1 MSIAELLPAIQAL
14 QHADKIRL
22 MDFLV
27 SEIAIEEGISLAN
40 RQSVISESVDALQLL
55 AGMAQPM
62 GPENLA
68 RNFDHHVGRVLS
80 DESAQ

>member
-27 SEIAIEEGISLAN
+27 SEIATEEGISLVDH
-40 RQSVISESVDALQLL
+40 QSAVSESVDALQLL

-68 RNFDHHVGRVLS
+68 RNFDRHAGKVLS
-80 DESAQ
+80 DESAR